1 MRRLALV
8 AALCGLGC
16 SEESRLC
23 RSERDRAQEIVKAL
37 DSKST
42 ASLGS
47 ALDALS
53 AAITACE
60 KASMGAER
68 EKLVQARND
77 IGAHISLL

>member
-42 ASLGS
+42 ESLGR
-47 ALDALS
+47 AVNALS
-53 AAITACE
+53 SAITACE

-68 EKLVQARND
+68 DA
-77 IGAHISLL
+77 IP